1 MIKNFQQYSKQSE
14 LYNESLRDHMV
25 GISPKEIKEKIKDL
39 DMESQLL
46 FLKKN
51 KVTPD
56 TLFTDEDFEKFIE
69 DYITSYGY
77 NDINHNYSITKYNLP
92 KKYYKIPTTKKE
104 IEDAYSE
111 VGFADF
117 IEYMSDLGVN
127 LMNEL
132 LDYLD
137 YDKVFKKIKETNDN

>member
-1 MIKNFQQYSKQSE
+1 MIKKFEQ
-14 LYNESLRDHMV
+14 YNESLRDHMKGV
-25 GISPKEIKEKIKDL
+25 SVEDIKKKMEGL
-39 DMESQLL
+39 DMEAQLM

-51 KVTPD
+51 KIPSD

-104 IEDAYSE
+104 LEDAESE

-117 IEYMSDLGVN
+117 MEYMNDLGVN
-127 LMNEL
+127 IMNDL

-137 YDKVFKKIKETNDN
+137 YDKVFKKIKEVNDN